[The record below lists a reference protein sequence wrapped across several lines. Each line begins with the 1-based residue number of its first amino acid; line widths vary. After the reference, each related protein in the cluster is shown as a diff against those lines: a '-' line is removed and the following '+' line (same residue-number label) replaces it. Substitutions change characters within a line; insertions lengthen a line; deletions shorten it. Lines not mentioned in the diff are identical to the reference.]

1 MKRTRGLNTLAEGNS
16 GYVSEILT
24 KGGMR
29 RRLFDI
35 GLIPGT
41 RVVCLQRALFGDP
54 TAFLI
59 RGAVIALREEDSK
72 DILIK
77 PL

>member
-1 MKRTRGLNTLAEGNS
+1 MKRARGLNTLAEGNS

-72 DILIK
+72 NILIQT
-77 PL
+77 L